1 MSFSVKIY
9 GGLVA
14 LSLTLFAAAA
24 FAASTDTL
32 EERLQPVGEL
42 CMAGEECAAQPAGE
56 VADASGAAGRS
67 GEEIYKTKCATC
79 HATGAA
85 GAPKLGDAATWAPRM
100 EKGIETL
107 YQSAINGFQGM
118 PAKGLCF
125 DCSDAELKASV
136 DYMVENSK

>member
-1 MSFSVKIY
+1 MV
-9 GGLVA
+9 
-14 LSLTLFAAAA
+14 
-24 FAASTDTL
+24 
-32 EERLQPVGEL
+32 
-42 CMAGEECAAQPAGE
+42 GEECASQPAVQ
-56 VADASGAAGRS
+56 VADASGAGRS

-85 GAPKLGDAATWAPRM
+85 GAPKLGDATAWAPRL

-107 YQSAINGFQGM
+107 YQSSINGFQGM

-136 DYMVENSK
+136 DYMVENAK